1 MLKATQVHNHTVS
14 KWTIGINRKKNIK
27 NNKSDEVINGGM
39 QSLAERS
46 TSHKVDLNKDNEL
59 LLCIS
64 CGSLFQHYVYR
75 ENNLIV
81 LWYHNQYEHVYSHK
95 GNQQIKKEKERKEKL
110 HYKLYT
116 HITLQ

>member
-1 MLKATQVHNHTVS
+1 
-14 KWTIGINRKKNIK
+14 
-27 NNKSDEVINGGM
+27 M

-95 GNQQIKKEKERKEKL
+95 GNQQIKKKEFERATK
-110 HYKLYT
+110 
-116 HITLQ
+116 Q